1 MTREKLLENIQ
12 QQIVGGDT
20 TLFERYS
27 NSELKKILDDM
38 KTVKVES
45 GESTKKTILVPV
57 IIAVVGLIV
66 AVILWK
72 KLK

>member
-1 MTREKLLENIQ
+1 MTREKLLENIG
-12 QQIVGGDT
+12 IEIGGGDT

>member
-1 MTREKLLENIQ
+1 MTREKLLENIGKE
-12 QQIVGGDT
+12 IGGGDT
-20 TLFERYS
+20 TLFERYN

>member
-1 MTREKLLENIQ
+1 MTREKLLENIGKE
-12 QQIVGGDT
+12 IGGGDT

>member
-1 MTREKLLENIQ
+1 MTREKLLESIQ
-12 QQIVGGDT
+12 EQIGGGDT

-38 KTVKVES
+38 KTVTVKS
-45 GESTKKTILVPV
+45 DESTKKTFVVPV
-57 IIAVVGLIV
+57 VSAVVGLIV

-72 KLK
+72 RL